1 MLVDKIKNI
10 DEDMIYDL
18 GKISYNFKSKRV
30 TG

>member
-1 MLVDKIKNI
+1 MLDKIKNI